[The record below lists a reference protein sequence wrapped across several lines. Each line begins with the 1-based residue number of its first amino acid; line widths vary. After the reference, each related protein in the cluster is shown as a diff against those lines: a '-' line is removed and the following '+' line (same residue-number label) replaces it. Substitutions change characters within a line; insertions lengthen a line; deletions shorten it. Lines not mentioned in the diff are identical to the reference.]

1 MVLQWLTTRSNTTC
15 THEMPALFMR
25 FTVSAYMQVCI
36 WLCCWE
42 NVSKTVEEKH
52 RQTGGAGIFVYI
64 SKWLCVCHT
73 TIYAACVHH
82 ILSNGRNFRICTLVA
97 TVYQRGKGKT
107 TLYDDP
113 SFALEQKH
121 SMEFHQLY
129 QTFNSF
135 WILHEYRTGNG
146 NLHWSPYGHIQH
158 FYILLHGLCIQFM
171 GSGGENIVLVT
182 RLVTS
187 LDTLHSGFSYRE
199 KEKEGKSSQRN
210 NGEIWRV
217 THCDSRESKRWQII

>member
-135 WILHEYRTGNG
+135 ESSMNTELAMVISTEVHMGIYNIST
-146 NLHWSPYGHIQH
+146 
-158 FYILLHGLCIQFM
+158 FCFM
-171 GSGGENIVLVT
+171 ASVY
-182 RLVTS
+182 S
-187 LDTLHSGFSYRE
+187 LWGQEE
-199 KEKEGKSSQRN
+199 K
-210 NGEIWRV
+210 I
-217 THCDSRESKRWQII
+217 